1 MRDDANFVEVS
12 CRFPGVVRSRRYIA
26 DSSCGDSFPEALPR
40 TRQDFS
46 RCIARASLLRA
57 INDIGRFDVSGSTV
71 TVTVTVTVGM
81 RMIEPKVFLTVTQK
95 DGTFRAVDRL

>member
-1 MRDDANFVEVS
+1 L
-12 CRFPGVVRSRRYIA
+12 PGVVRSRRYIA

-71 TVTVTVTVGM
+71 TVTVTVGM
-81 RMIEPKVFLTVTQK
+81 RMIEPKVFLTVIQK
-95 DGTFRAVDRL
+95 DGTFKAVDRL